1 MLLKH
6 AGYPGSD
13 NDFLKCPEQAPG
25 LPRLRTLELN
35 FACDPLGTNTSS
47 LVVTGYNEGDD
58 GENGQNCRF
67 QVYMKS
73 LAACGV
79 TDLVVVPTPVP
90 QSDRR
95 H

>member
-67 QVYMKS
+67 QVYVKS